1 MGLLS
6 DDELPASIP
15 LPATRSNAKRKSD
28 SALLS
33 DSDDASD
40 AIAKPKKR
48 GRLAKVRSDSEV
60 EEVVVKPPRQKPGP
74 KPKPMAVPKKAKPAK
89 SMLYPSLSSHANTDP
104 LV

>member
-6 DDELPASIP
+6 DDGLPVSIP
-15 LPATRSNAKRKSD
+15 LPATRSNTKCKSD

-33 DSDDASD
+33 NSDDASD

-48 GRLAKVRSDSEV
+48 RHLAKVCSNSEV
-60 EEVVVKPPRQKPGP
+60 KEVVVKPLRQKIGP
-74 KPKPMAVPKKAKPAK
+74 KPKPKTVPNKAKPAK
-89 SMLYPSLSSHANTDP
+89 SMLYPSLSSHANTNP